1 MGDIFCELPK
11 IGINVMKKIC
21 FSTIIT
27 IATLVTGCSS
37 VSKHFIDQPPSVMKM
52 SNSKYQ
58 VDFAVEEG
66 NNGEAVFEKLA
77 KEKCPSGLYELD
89 SHSREDVP
97 GFYSIIR
104 ATMVCK

>member
-1 MGDIFCELPK
+1 MHLFFSGYK

-21 FSTIIT
+21 FLTIIAV
-27 IATLVTGCSS
+27 ATSVTGCSI
-37 VSKHFIDQPPSVMKM
+37 VSKHFIAQPPNVMKM
-52 SNSKYQ
+52 SSSKYQ
-58 VDFAVEEG
+58 VDFVVEEG
-66 NNGEAVFEKLA
+66 SNGEAVFERLA

-97 GFYSIIR
+97 GFYSIIK